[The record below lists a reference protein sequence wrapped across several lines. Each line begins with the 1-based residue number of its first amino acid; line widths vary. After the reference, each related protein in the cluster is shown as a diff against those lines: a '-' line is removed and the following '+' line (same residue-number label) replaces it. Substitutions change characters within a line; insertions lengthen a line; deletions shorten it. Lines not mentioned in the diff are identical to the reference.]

1 MNKSVAQQQ
10 VTAFR
15 RHMQKIGT
23 KARAEGEK
31 NYLKSALRFHGV
43 PVPEIRKAA
52 KKFAKAHP
60 DLDRDGLL
68 TLVTELFTDEHELRT
83 LAIALLEQF
92 VDRLRAEDIR
102 FVEELLR
109 RCEGWAHIDYLAVRV
124 AGSLVQRF
132 KLARR
137 VLARWNRDE
146 SFWIRRAGMLALSPG
161 TQGWE
166 RGLRSVCEDGGPTG
180 RGEGVLHPE
189 GDRMGTARV
198 VQAATGVDPGLGG
211 ESTRADGRIDGTRG
225 LQVAACRGTRFA
237 GGSAQAPGEC
247 GRARDRPGV
256 EARDDP

>member
-109 RCEGWAHIDYLAVRV
+109 RCEGWAHVDYLAVRI

-146 SFWIRRAGMLALSPG
+146 SFWIRRAGMLALLLELRDGSGDFDQFAKMADRLVEEKEFFIRKAIGWVLRESSRQRPEL
-161 TQGWE
+161 TQ
-166 RGLRSVCEDGGPTG
+166 
-180 RGEGVLHPE
+180 
-189 GDRMGTARV
+189 A
-198 VQAATGVDPGLGG
+198 
-211 ESTRADGRIDGTRG
+211 
-225 LQVAACRGTRFA
+225 
-237 GGSAQAPGEC
+237 
-247 GRARDRPGV
+247 
-256 EARDDP
+256 